1 MSKILLNVPTGALNA
16 LFKWAKKKI
25 RFKNDNKKVK
35 EKKWISMR
43 TKNYFG
49 TMEAH
54 SEKHKGKKLN
64 F

>member
-35 EKKWISMR
+35 EKKV
-43 TKNYFG
+43 
-49 TMEAH
+49 
-54 SEKHKGKKLN
+54 N
-64 F
+64 FL